1 MCHLFA
7 QANEHYDLLGMDVPP
22 GEKEECTPLLL
33 WQVLDKSGPR
43 QVYFGINSEGGGGGG
58 GEWSL
63 PVNVEELFSAGGG
76 MDGGGGGGGRRWEV
90 AVPIGG
96 DGSEGDFQ
104 TWPLL
109 VTVHPRAG
117 QVFLVAGR
125 NERPSVVIR
134 NGLGAPVRY
143 AQFTRDEGV
152 FGGAGGQRL
161 VLQSGKRA
169 HYSHPRWDERFP
181 EDGGGE
187 EEPKLVFS
195 LAPGKKQSST
205 EEEIGWSVV
214 GGDPGG
220 AWSSPVETT
229 EEREEFLQLPLP
241 EENGSSSDVLVR
253 VGREGDTVLVE
264 LSPASAAAAEIS
276 AMDIRSRI
284 PSAEGQEDKREEAR
298 LPMRPHVS
306 ERQAVAAE
314 AATSSAT
321 SPVSDGA
328 SESGSS
334 FVAVPAPAI
343 EVLEEDGGGDGE
355 GGQDGAA
362 LQQEEKGVCGG
373 GGGDLELTAGLTAEC
388 LSLVLSDDCLEREN
402 QVDEYLRLTLDG
414 VCASARPVFKAA
426 QGGGGRGKAVDLSLT
441 VRDAQLDNQVRYIL
455 G

>member
-1 MCHLFA
+1 
-7 QANEHYDLLGMDVPP
+7 MDVPP

-43 QVYFGINSEGGGGGG
+43 QVHFGINSESDGGGG

-63 PVNVEELFSAGGG
+63 PVTVEELFSAGGG

-96 DGSEGDFQ
+96 GGGSEGDFQ

-134 NGLGAPVRY
+134 NGLDAPVRY

-152 FGGAGGQRL
+152 FGGAGGQQL
-161 VLQSGKRA
+161 VLQTGKRA

-181 EDGGGE
+181 EDGGEE

-195 LAPGKKQSST
+195 LAPGKKQSSSA

-229 EEREEFLQLPLP
+229 EEREEFLKLPLP
-241 EENGSSSDVLVR
+241 EDGSSSDVLVR

-298 LPMRPHVS
+298 FPVRPRVS
-306 ERQAVAAE
+306 ERPAVATAE
-314 AATSSAT
+314 AAASSAT

-355 GGQDGAA
+355 AGQDGAA
-362 LQQEEKGVCGG
+362 LQQEEMGVCGG
-373 GGGDLELTAGLTAEC
+373 GGGDLEVTAGLTAEC

-441 VRDAQLDNQVRYIL
+441 VRDAQLDNQVINIFYNTYETFHFFPY
-455 G
+455 